1 MKHWVGIAGSLFSPV
16 DVISANGEVLFEVPP
31 IADRGVLVNLDSDL
45 NLGAVLDHTAL
56 IQKTRPKQADQMRYE
71 SLASRIA
78 LLDDKGTLSV
88 SKKYLETWN
97 KIADRYNLPHF
108 VDTTIK
114 TETNKETKVDT
125 KEDPDNSLELEL

>member
-1 MKHWVGIAGSLFSPV
+1 
-16 DVISANGEVLFEVPP
+16 
-31 IADRGVLVNLDSDL
+31 
-45 NLGAVLDHTAL
+45 
-56 IQKTRPKQADQMRYE
+56 MRYE

-125 KEDPDNSLELEL
+125 KCGRSYRSAILFQVSRYFLETDNVPLSSSNAILEASDSYRIWSACLGRVFWISAV